1 MEREKFWPP
10 IRGGGGCKEVLL
22 RVVVPV
28 AEQLDRARREI
39 LVGGPLNGRIGLILV
54 DNGLELM
61 CHQKATEILERD
73 RAIRSLSPAQRND
86 ARGQV
91 FGRKVA
97 VLRALGHIAD
107 DQARAVT
114 IFHRHRNQLYHAGLR
129 DDPVVGHLARRYF
142 ALTVDLMEPLLGAAR
157 HLRWEADL
165 LDDTA
170 RRLLPE
176 LASASRYSARVDIAD
191 LARRLYADLPEPAE
205 GFQPALRDH
214 LLARIR
220 RSESDFAIIA
230 TGRGGKDDP
239 KDTLRHVQLE
249 HDTLAE
255 LVRVRRD
262 QDRERRRR
270 GLPEKPLDEA
280 FLSMARGMPILVE
293 LNSKLLPDWRP
304 KHAGLPFSSWRK
316 QAASA
321 ATKDQPLQALD
332 VFDSVLREIES
343 LDEVMAEPIYA
354 MHGWNQYMED
364 VMMDRR

>member
-1 MEREKFWPP
+1 M
-10 IRGGGGCKEVLL
+10 

-54 DNGLELM
+54 DNALELM

-73 RAIRSLSPAQRND
+73 RATRNLNAGQRND

-91 FGRKVA
+91 FVRKVA
-97 VLRALGHIAD
+97 VLRDLGHISGE
-107 DQARAVT
+107 QARGVT

-129 DDPVVGHLARRYF
+129 NDPVVDHLARRYF
-142 ALTVDLMEPLLGAAR
+142 VLTIDLMVPLLGATR
-157 HLRWEADL
+157 HLRWEPDL

-176 LASASRYSARVDIAD
+176 LVSASRYRARVDIAD
-191 LARRLYADLPEPAE
+191 LAHRLQTDLPEPD
-205 GFQPALRDH
+205 GRFQPALHNH
-214 LLARIR
+214 LLARIG
-220 RSESDFAIIA
+220 RSEADFAIIA

-239 KDTLRHVQLE
+239 KDTLRRVQLE

-262 QDRERRRR
+262 QDQERRRL
-270 GLPEKPLDEA
+270 GLPKKPLDEA
-280 FLSMARGMPILVE
+280 VLSMARGMPILVE
-293 LNSKLLPDWRP
+293 LNTKLLPNWRP

-316 QAASA
+316 QAASV
-321 ATKDQPLQALD
+321 ATRDQPLQALD
-332 VFDSVLREIES
+332 VFDRILREIEA
-343 LDEVMAEPIYA
+343 LDEVMAEPIYD
-354 MHGWNQYMED
+354 MHGWNQHMED
-364 VMMDRR
+364 MMMDRR